1 MAFPF
6 LQRANLAESARQL
19 SVTSYVPFIALENLV
34 AGIDNLRHDVFL
46 SQKFSEVTRLH
57 IFRLIAKHG
66 SVEELATEDPASS
79 GRAGGRPNGRL
90 QAAHPSHPPKGI
102 EPAEFKRQLTELHVV
117 ALNRAKSENNPS
129 LDLLFRLAVLKFQRA
144 EMMGQFTQVLDRCRV
159 HSRRQSC
166 GGPRPLCPFPNQ

>member
-46 SQKFSEVTRLH
+46 SPKFSDVTRLH

-66 SVEELATEDPASS
+66 NVEDLATEDSMFP
-79 GRAGGRPNGRL
+79 GRAAGRPNGRL
-90 QAAHPSHPPKGI
+90 QATHPNPPAKV
-102 EPAEFKRQLTELHVV
+102 EPAEFKRQLGELHVG

-129 LDLLFRLAVLKFQRA
+129 LDLLFRLAVLKFQRT
-144 EMMGQFTQVLDRCRV
+144 EMANQFTQ
-159 HSRRQSC
+159 
-166 GGPRPLCPFPNQ
+166 